1 MQNEKK
7 VLAIIPARGGSKGV
21 KNKNIRLLGDKP
33 LIYWSISAAK
43 KSKYITE
50 LYVSTDNA
58 DIKNI
63 SESYGAN
70 VLMRPSSLANDE
82 TPMAETLQFV
92 CKELEKRGEFFDFVV
107 LLQPTAPFRKSQH
120 IDEAIEKF
128 MSYQKTESLVSVYK
142 VEDNHP
148 SRMYRINEKECLIK
162 IMDEPKSSLRQDLDD
177 IYHRNGAIYIC
188 TTALIRNEGKLIC
201 KNPLSFVMMKKDSI
215 NIDDEQDLEIANFLM
230 ERNIKAL

>member
-148 SRMYRINEKECLIK
+148 SRMYRINKKECLIK

>member
-33 LIYWSISAAK
+33 LIYWSISAEK

-92 CKELEKRGEFFDFVV
+92 CKELEKE
-107 LLQPTAPFRKSQH
+107 
-120 IDEAIEKF
+120 
-128 MSYQKTESLVSVYK
+128 ESF
-142 VEDNHP
+142 
-148 SRMYRINEKECLIK
+148 LI
-162 IMDEPKSSLRQDLDD
+162 
-177 IYHRNGAIYIC
+177 
-188 TTALIRNEGKLIC
+188 
-201 KNPLSFVMMKKDSI
+201 LSFYYNRQRHSGNL
-215 NIDDEQDLEIANFLM
+215 NILM
-230 ERNIKAL
+230 RQLKSL

>member
-1 MQNEKK
+1 MQTEKK

>member
-50 LYVSTDNA
+50 LYVSTDNE

-92 CKELEKRGEFFDFVV
+92 CMELEKRGEFFDFVV

-128 MSYQKTESLVSVYK
+128 MSYQKTDSLISVYK

-148 SRMYRINEKECLIK
+148 SRMYRINKNECLIK